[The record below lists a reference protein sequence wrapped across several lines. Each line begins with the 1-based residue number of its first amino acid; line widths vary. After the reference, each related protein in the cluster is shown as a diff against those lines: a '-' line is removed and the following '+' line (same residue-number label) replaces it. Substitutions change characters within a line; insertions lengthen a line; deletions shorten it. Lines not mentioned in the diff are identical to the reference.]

1 MLTLAIILVL
11 IPVYVYAGYP
21 VLVIALGSL
30 RRKSVLQSE
39 ATPDIVLMIAAYN
52 EEKGIA
58 SKLEQSLELDYP
70 RDKLSIVVVSDGSTD
85 RTDEIVRGFAERGV
99 RLIRIEGRV
108 GKTEARNQALRMV
121 TSELVLFSDATTEYD
136 PAIIR
141 KMVRNFADPEV
152 GMVTGHLVYKK
163 SVDSSMTAGQRLYWQ
178 YESLIKRSQT
188 WLGTLTGS
196 VGCAT
201 AFRRSYYSPLP
212 AHIIE
217 DFTEPLTFVTK
228 GLRVVYEPEAICYEL
243 PTAKS
248 ADEWKMRVRVVR
260 GGIAGLIYARK
271 ILNPFKFPV
280 ASFQLL
286 SHKILRWLVPVFG
299 LLLIPVSMAAL
310 MEDSQNLLIIAIVLG
325 QALFYL
331 CALAAFVFEKLNLR
345 VPLVNIPLYFIVLNA
360 ACLVALVKTVTEP
373 LAPTWETQR

>member
-1 MLTLAIILVL
+1 MFTLTLILVL
-11 IPVYVYAGYP
+11 LPVYVYAGYP
-21 VLVIALGSL
+21 VVVILLGAL

-39 ATPDIVLMIAAYN
+39 ATPEIVLMIAAYN

-58 SKLEQSLELDYP
+58 KKLEESLALDYP
-70 RDKLSIVVVSDGSTD
+70 KNKLSIVVVSDGSTD
-85 RTDEIVRGFAERGV
+85 RTDEIVSRFVDRGV

-108 GKTEARNQALRMV
+108 GKTEARNQALKLV
-121 TSELVLFSDATTEYD
+121 ECELVLFSDATTEYD

-141 KMVRNFADPEV
+141 KMGRNFADPEV

-163 SVDSSMTAGQRLYWQ
+163 SSGSSMTAGQRLYWQ
-178 YESLIKRSQT
+178 YETLIKRSQT
-188 WLGTLTGS
+188 QLGTLTGS

-201 AFRRSYYSPLP
+201 AFRRSHYSALP

-217 DFTEPLTFVTK
+217 DFTEPLMFVTK
-228 GLRVVYEPEAICYEL
+228 GFRVVYEPEAICYEL

-260 GGIAGLIYARK
+260 GGIAGLIYARQ

-286 SHKILRWLVPVFG
+286 SHKVLRWLVPVFG
-299 LLLIPVSMAAL
+299 LLLLPTSVVAYVQNPASHL
-310 MEDSQNLLIIAIVLG
+310 MLFVIVG
-325 QALFYL
+325 QGLFYL
-331 CALAAFVFEKLNLR
+331 CALVAFGLEKLKLR
-345 VPLVNIPLYFIVLNA
+345 LPLVNIPLYFIVLNA
-360 ACLVALVKTVTEP
+360 ACLVALLKTLTEP